1 MPLQTYTGV
10 GEVLPTA
17 PDLLQRS
24 GHILRTLRNLSDG
37 DHRLQLVPD
46 LLDMFLRSEA
56 NDGEDQND
64 ENEEGLELVLRN
76 VLVKD
81 ACMFEGDWRSN
92 SLICNTSR
100 ALTIEDCALRVS
112 TVQWINN
119 SLAALLIA
127 KLDYNGKNWQP
138 FY

>member
-24 GHILRTLRNLSDG
+24 GHILRTLRDLSDG
-37 DHRLQLVPD
+37 DDRLQLVPD

-81 ACMFEGDWRSN
+81 GCMIEGDWRSN
-92 SLICNTSR
+92 STT
-100 ALTIEDCALRVS
+100 TIEDCALRVS
-112 TVQWINN
+112 TVQWIKN
-119 SLAALLIA
+119 SLAALL
-127 KLDYNGKNWQP
+127 LQN
-138 FY
+138 